1 MNRALLLVCAL
12 LLLAGCS
19 SDSPPSNQPPE
30 ASISSILPAEPTEG
44 EAVAFIGQ
52 GTDADG
58 DVAGY
63 YWSSDL
69 DGELSR
75 LATFETD
82 SLSVGE
88 HAIDFMVQDNN
99 DTWSAEVY
107 GSVKVLPA
115 GGASAT
121 VIAFEVL
128 PSTIESGASVT
139 LLWNVSN
146 ATSVTIDQDI
156 GTVPATG
163 SVVVTPDVTTT
174 YMLTA
179 AGGGSTVTANVTVTV
194 TGTWQQSGN
203 VVTLTA
209 DGEMSGYVRSSGVER
224 TIGIYVGDDDANR
237 DIQGFLTFDIS
248 DIPEDAEITRV
259 LLDLSGYDIPYDF
272 PFPGLGCLRAY
283 VHEYASIR
291 DQYWTKDLT
300 DPIGE
305 WCDFDDLDM
314 PTHSI
319 GFRGA
324 LQDELGERYFQFRLQ
339 FSDPRS
345 DWDDTRDLLHWERGI
360 LPTMTVEYNC
370 D

>member
-1 MNRALLLVCAL
+1 MNRALPLVCVL
-12 LLLAGCS
+12 LILAGCA
-19 SDSPPSNQPPE
+19 DTSPQSNESPE
-30 ASISSILPAEPTEG
+30 ASISSISPAEPTEG
-44 EAVAFIGQ
+44 ETVTFIGH

-58 DVAGY
+58 DVVGY
-63 YWSSDL
+63 RWNSEL

-99 DTWSAEVY
+99 GAWSPEAH
-107 GSVKVLPA
+107 GSVKVVPA
-115 GGASAT
+115 GDALTT
-121 VIAFEVL
+121 VKTFEAL
-128 PSTIESGASVT
+128 PWTIETGESVT

-146 ATSVTIDQDI
+146 ATSVSIDQDI

-163 SVVVTPDVTTT
+163 SVVVTPDETTT
-174 YMLTA
+174 YVLTA
-179 AGGGSTVTANVTVTV
+179 TGGASTATANVTVTV
-194 TGTWQQSGN
+194 QQPDVSR
-203 VVTLTA
+203 VTLTA
-209 DGEMSGYVRSSGVER
+209 DDEMSGYIRSSGVER
-224 TIGIYVGDDDANR
+224 TTGIYVGDDDANR

-248 DIPEDAEITRV
+248 DIPDDAVITRV
-259 LLDLSGYDIPYDF
+259 TVDLSAYDIPYDL

-319 GFRGA
+319 GFRDA
-324 LQDELGERYFQFRLQ
+324 LKDELGERYFQFRLQ

-360 LPTMTVEYNC
+360 LPTMTVEYYC